1 MPRSAGDISAGM
13 GGREPHFVKLNI
25 TNSADKTMIYLP
37 RLQLLF
43 KKYGNKK
50 HPLEYANTYQLMVM
64 VVLSAQTTDVLVNKV
79 APELFKHFPTM
90 KHLAAANPK
99 ELFPYIKSVRGF
111 RKKADWLVRIAQVL
125 DDEKNIPFTQKE
137 LTELPG
143 IGRKSANV
151 IIRETGHAPQGI
163 IIDLH
168 VLRVVPRIGLTGDTT
183 PEKMEKALME
193 LIPVKYW
200 NAAGMS
206 FSFLGRELCR
216 PTKPNCPGCM
226 MKSVCAYC
234 KDNKL
239 A

>member
-1 MPRSAGDISAGM
+1 M
-13 GGREPHFVKLNI
+13 K
-25 TNSADKTMIYLP
+25 YLP
-37 RLQLLF
+37 RLLVLF
-43 KKYGNKK
+43 KKYKNKK

-90 KHLAAANPK
+90 RHLAAASPNV
-99 ELFPYIKSVRGF
+99 LFPFIKSVRGF
-111 RKKADWLVRIAQVL
+111 RKKADWLVRIAQAL
-125 DDEKNIPFTQKE
+125 GDEKKIPLTQKE
-137 LTELPG
+137 LTKLPG

-151 IIRETGHAPQGI
+151 ILRETGSAPQGI
-163 IIDLH
+163 IVDLH
-168 VLRVVPRIGLTGDTT
+168 VLRVVPRIGMTGETT

-193 LIPVKYW
+193 LIPVQYW

-216 PTKPNCPGCM
+216 PTKPNCPECA
-226 MKSVCAYC
+226 MKSVCAHC